1 MSSRKDELQKPPGF
15 PPDPSSNP
23 DLTQLRSRA
32 EQQLQELDSQETNA
46 QWPAEARR
54 VLHELQ
60 VHQVE
65 LEMQK
70 EELRAT
76 QKELEASR
84 ARYFDLYDLAP
95 VGYVT
100 VSQGGIILETNLTAA
115 VLLGVARNAL
125 PRQRLS
131 RFILSDDQEIYY
143 FLLRTFS
150 ETVGAQSCELRMTK
164 KDGAHFWARLDAVV
178 AQDEGG
184 ALSRRIV
191 ISDITERKRHRKNP
205 SPAKSA

>member
-70 EELRAT
+70 EELRDP
-76 QKELEASR
+76 ER
-84 ARYFDLYDLAP
+84 A
-95 VGYVT
+95 G
-100 VSQGGIILETNLTAA
+100 
-115 VLLGVARNAL
+115 GVAGTLFRPL
-125 PRQRLS
+125 RPGPGGVRHGIPRG
-131 RFILSDDQEIYY
+131 DHPGDQSHSSGPAWRSPE
-143 FLLRTFS
+143 RA
-150 ETVGAQSCELRMTK
+150 AQT
-164 KDGAHFWARLDAVV
+164 AVV
-178 AQDEGG
+178 PFHSQ
-184 ALSRRIV
+184 
-191 ISDITERKRHRKNP
+191 
-205 SPAKSA
+205 